1 MAIRTEPGPWATLG
15 ALCVGFFMILVDMT
29 IVAVANPTIMN
40 ELHTGLSTVVW
51 VTSSYLLAYAVPL
64 LVTGRLGDQFGPKN
78 VYLIGLTIFT
88 FASLACGLST
98 SITMLILARGVQGIG
113 AALMTPQTMAVITRI
128 FPPDKRGAAMGAW
141 GSIAGVASLVG
152 PIIGGVL
159 VDGLGWKWI
168 FLVNV
173 PLGVIAFVLAVIFM
187 PSLQTHRHRFDLLSV
202 ALSMAGMFLV
212 VFGIQQG
219 NTEHWSGRIWLC
231 IAAGLALLAGFVV
244 YQSRNSLEPLVPL
257 SLFRDRNFALST
269 LAMTAMGVAT
279 TGMMLPGYF
288 YLENVRGY
296 SPTGAATVWVL
307 MAFLT
312 ALFSP
317 IVGRLVDRVHPRA
330 VPVAGFAGFAVGIA
344 WFGFAMKPDTPL
356 WQLLLPLACMGLA
369 NACIWSPLAA
379 IATYGL
385 PPQQAGVGAGVYNTA
400 RQVGLV
406 LGSAGIGALIP
417 ARLAAHGIPSV
428 EAGASGPL
436 LGPVQ
441 HAFSTALAQSMV
453 LPSAILVIGIVSC
466 LLLGARPQAPVEVVP
481 IGENSDAAGIH

>member
-1 MAIRTEPGPWATLG
+1 MTAQTDRSPWATLG
-15 ALCVGFFMILVDMT
+15 ALCFGFFMLLVDMT
-29 IVAVANPTIMN
+29 IVAVANPAIMA
-40 ELHTGLSTVVW
+40 ELHTGVSTVVW
-51 VTSSYLLAYAVPL
+51 VTSAYLLAYAVPL
-64 LVTGRLGDQFGPKN
+64 LVTGRLGDQFGPKT
-78 VYLIGLTIFT
+78 VYLAGLTVFT
-88 FASLACGLST
+88 FASLGCGVST
-98 SITMLILARGVQGIG
+98 SIGMLIVARAVQGVG

-141 GSIAGVASLVG
+141 GSVAGVASLVG
-152 PIIGGVL
+152 PIIGGIL

-173 PLGVIAFVLAVIFM
+173 PIGVVAFVLAVLFV
-187 PSLQTHRHRFDLLSV
+187 PALPTHRHRFDLPSV
-202 ALSMAGMFLV
+202 ALSVAGMFLV

-219 NTEHWSGRIWLC
+219 NTDDWSGRIWLC
-231 IAAGLALLAGFVV
+231 IGAGLVLLVAFLGVQARNAG
-244 YQSRNSLEPLVPL
+244 EPLVPL

-288 YLENVRGY
+288 YLENVRGMK
-296 SPTGAATVWVL
+296 PTEAATVWIV

-317 IVGRLVDRVHPRA
+317 IVGKLVDRVHPRV
-330 VPVAGFAGFAVGIA
+330 VPVVGFAGFAVGIA
-344 WFGFAMKPDTPL
+344 WFGLVMKPETPL
-356 WQLLLPLACMGLA
+356 WQLLLPLVCMGIS
-369 NACIWSPLAA
+369 NACVWSPLAA

-385 PPQQAGVGAGVYNTA
+385 PMHQAGVGAGVYNTA

-428 EAGASGPL
+428 GEGGSGSL
-436 LGPVQ
+436 SGTVQ
-441 HAFSTALAQSMV
+441 SAFSAALAQSMV
-453 LPSAILVIGIVSC
+453 LPSAVLIIGIAAC
-466 LLLGARPQAPVEVVP
+466 LLLGHRTPAPSPAAAAPETA
-481 IGENSDAAGIH
+481 DALG